1 MAKGLWIND
10 KTFVNFKDEKSSLST
25 EIATRQRSIDFYSLG
40 MYLPNPDPVLKK
52 AGKDIAVYNEL
63 LSDGHLGGCVTSRE
77 AGVKSLEWMIDRG
90 KAQTRQAK
98 IVEDMFKNMDIDN
111 ILSEIL
117 KAPLFGYSPLEVLWE
132 KVGNYVLPKDIVG
145 KPHEWFVF
153 SEDNKLRFRTREN
166 WNGEQLP
173 PRKFL
178 LARHKP
184 TYQNPYG
191 FAELSRCFWPITF
204 KKGGYKFW
212 VVFTEKYGT
221 PFLIGKVP
229 RGTQKTEID
238 TLADALEQ
246 MIQDAIAVIPD
257 DSSVDMLVAQ
267 GKGAS
272 PSIFKDL
279 IESCKSE
286 VSIALL
292 GQNLTTEVKGGS
304 YAAAESHMEVRKDIT
319 DSDKKMAER
328 VFNELIGWTW
338 ELNFN
343 SGEKPVFSMYE
354 QEDVDKT
361 LAERDQILT
370 QAGVKFTKRYFIKGY
385 SFDEEDIEAIVDR
398 QSNSGIPGGTPQAS
412 FSEPPLRLRGGRGS
426 YSFAEGDWV
435 DLYMKRIAPS
445 LHDVRK
451 AALDK
456 IKAWLESL
464 DEPPA
469 EEAFMSEIQGILG
482 NEYKNIE
489 QAAIASA
496 VDEIYTVYKMTDL
509 LTGAEIG
516 FGGADMRAKD
526 FLAELDHYYLSKY
539 IDNPDSVKVV
549 AEFLKEK
556 YIEGGANIFGNADPE
571 EIQKFIDLLEQKMI
585 EVEDWQASR
594 IIDTAVQRTR
604 NWAHISQLYD
614 GAIAEIEIYEPTEE
628 CAFCKR
634 MNGRIIKVDVAYRL
648 MQDLTAMSPDEYEE
662 FLKKPENAPTLDNIE
677 NMVDRALL
685 PPYHPHCHGRIIK
698 RMRK

>member
-1 MAKGLWIND
+1 MPKGLWIND
-10 KTFVNFKDEKSSLST
+10 KTFVTFKEDKFSLSA

-52 AGKDIAVYNEL
+52 MGKDIVVYNEL

-98 IVEDMFKNMDIDN
+98 IIEDLFKNMDIDN

-117 KAPLFGYSPLEVLWE
+117 KAPLFGYSPLEVIWE
-132 KVGNYVLPKDIVG
+132 RIGNYILPKDIVG

-153 SEDNKLRFRTREN
+153 SEDNELRFRTREN
-166 WNGEQLP
+166 WNGEPLP

-229 RGTQKTEID
+229 RGTQKSEID
-238 TLADALEQ
+238 ILADKLEQ

-257 DSSVDMLVAQ
+257 DSSVEMLVAQ

-279 IESCKSE
+279 IESCKAE

-304 YAAAESHMEVRKDIT
+304 YAATESHMEVRKDIT

-338 ELNFN
+338 ELNF
-343 SGEKPVFSMYE
+343 SAGEKPVFSMYE
-354 QEDVDKT
+354 MEDVDKT
-361 LAERDQILT
+361 LAERDELLAS
-370 QAGVKFTKRYFIKGY
+370 AGVKFSKKYYMKGY
-385 SFDEEDIEAIVDR
+385 GFEEEDIESVANPPSSPFLKGAAFAER
-398 QSNSGIPGGTPQAS
+398 NPSR
-412 FSEPPLRLRGGRGS
+412 PPLKIRGG
-426 YSFAEGDWV
+426 
-435 DLYMKRIAPS
+435 
-445 LHDVRK
+445 
-451 AALDK
+451 
-456 IKAWLESL
+456 
-464 DEPPA
+464 
-469 EEAFMSEIQGILG
+469 
-482 NEYKNIE
+482 
-489 QAAIASA
+489 
-496 VDEIYTVYKMTDL
+496 
-509 LTGAEIG
+509 
-516 FGGADMRAKD
+516 
-526 FLAELDHYYLSKY
+526 
-539 IDNPDSVKVV
+539 
-549 AEFLKEK
+549 
-556 YIEGGANIFGNADPE
+556 EGGV
-571 EIQKFIDLLEQKMI
+571 MTYTH
-585 EVEDWQASR
+585 R
-594 IIDTAVQRTR
+594 
-604 NWAHISQLYD
+604 
-614 GAIAEIEIYEPTEE
+614 
-628 CAFCKR
+628 
-634 MNGRIIKVDVAYRL
+634 
-648 MQDLTAMSPDEYEE
+648 
-662 FLKKPENAPTLDNIE
+662 
-677 NMVDRALL
+677 
-685 PPYHPHCHGRIIK
+685 
-698 RMRK
+698 

>member
-1 MAKGLWIND
+1 MPKGLWIND
-10 KTFVNFKDEKSSLST
+10 KTFVNFKDEKSSLSA

-98 IVEDMFKNMDIDN
+98 LVEDMFKNMDIDN

-117 KAPLFGYSPLEVLWE
+117 KAPLFGYSPLEVIWE

-153 SEDNKLRFRTREN
+153 SEDNELRFRTREN
-166 WNGEQLP
+166 WNGEELP

-221 PFLIGKVP
+221 PFLVGKVP

-238 TLADALEQ
+238 TLADTLEQ

-257 DSSVDMLVAQ
+257 DSSVEMLVAQ

-304 YAAAESHMEVRKDIT
+304 FAATQSHMDVRKDIT

-338 ELNFN
+338 ELNFS
-343 SGEKPVFSMYE
+343 SGEKPAFSMYE

-370 QAGVKFTKRYFIKGY
+370 QAGVKFTKQYFIKGY
-385 SFDEEDIEAIVDR
+385 GFDEADIEAV
-398 QSNSGIPGGTPQAS
+398 NVPPAS
-412 FSEPPLRLRGGRGS
+412 PFIKGAA
-426 YSFAEGDWV
+426 FAE
-435 DLYMKRIAPS
+435 RNPS
-445 LHDVRK
+445 K
-451 AALDK
+451 AGK
-456 IKAWLESL
+456 
-464 DEPPA
+464 
-469 EEAFMSEIQGILG
+469 GC
-482 NEYKNIE
+482 
-489 QAAIASA
+489 
-496 VDEIYTVYKMTDL
+496 T
-509 LTGAEIG
+509 
-516 FGGADMRAKD
+516 
-526 FLAELDHYYLSKY
+526 
-539 IDNPDSVKVV
+539 
-549 AEFLKEK
+549 
-556 YIEGGANIFGNADPE
+556 
-571 EIQKFIDLLEQKMI
+571 
-585 EVEDWQASR
+585 
-594 IIDTAVQRTR
+594 
-604 NWAHISQLYD
+604 
-614 GAIAEIEIYEPTEE
+614 
-628 CAFCKR
+628 
-634 MNGRIIKVDVAYRL
+634 
-648 MQDLTAMSPDEYEE
+648 
-662 FLKKPENAPTLDNIE
+662 
-677 NMVDRALL
+677 
-685 PPYHPHCHGRIIK
+685 
-698 RMRK
+698 